1 MDERTQMRAART
13 VHSQLKKLLKINF
26 FIPGDNGKWAV
37 DWTIEGCLFLFRV
50 FFGGI
55 IDC

>member
-1 MDERTQMRAART
+1 MNERTQMRSART

>member
-1 MDERTQMRAART
+1 MRAACAA
-13 VHSQLKKLLKINF
+13 HSQLKKIAEKSLSITV
-26 FIPGDNGKWAV
+26 DNDKCAV